1 MYKIY
6 QIMYNDGDWYTNGPP
21 TLYHIAKSEQEVI
34 DNSKFYKLCL
44 DKKERRGGDTWIGPI
59 DPVEILLRDIENLDD
74 YNITITIEKK
84 EV

>member
-6 QIMYNDGDWYTNGPP
+6 QMMYNDGGWYTNGPP
-21 TLYHIAKSEQEVI
+21 TLYRIAELEQEVI

-44 DKKERRGGDTWIGPI
+44 DKKEKRGGDIWVSPI
-59 DPVEILLRDIENLDD
+59 NPIKFLFRDIENLDD

>member
-6 QIMYNDGDWYTNGPP
+6 QMMYNDDDWYTNGPP
-21 TLYHIAKSEQEVI
+21 TLYRIAESEQEVI
-34 DNSKFYKLCL
+34 DNSEFYKLCL
-44 DKKERRGGDTWIGPI
+44 DKKEKRGGDTWLYPI
-59 DPVEILLRDIENLDD
+59 DPVETLLRKIENLED